1 VQVLD
6 SALVPPRDRL
16 DMVVESMAS
25 AARATAFTPSGPEGR
40 VRLTM
45 TAWELGAVDVF
56 DAECSAHTLRRGARA
71 TSDYEPPSLIL
82 TYGLRGAGTHSHLG
96 RDLPVGPSQLWATDL
111 TAPYVHRIED
121 TRTIT
126 AKVAIA
132 TLGIP
137 HDLLRQTLVHIGES
151 PLAPLFV
158 NHLTETRRVAHLLD
172 QPASAA
178 LGTATLSLA
187 RALVAS
193 ITDDD
198 RLGREA
204 LEDTLL
210 LRVQAFVRR
219 HLGDPALDAA
229 SIAFAHHVSVRHLY
243 KVCARAE
250 LRLEQWIIRE
260 RLARA
265 ADELARTAPARGTI
279 TAVARRWGFTSPS
292 HFTTRFRAAYA
303 VTPREWQALHHR

>member
-1 VQVLD
+1 MQVLD
-6 SALVPPRDRL
+6 STVVPPRDRL
-16 DMVVESMAS
+16 DMVVESVTS
-25 AARATAFTPSGPEGR
+25 AALATTFTSDCPDDQ

-45 TAWELGAVDVF
+45 SAWQLGAVDLF
-56 DAECSAHTLRRGARA
+56 DAECSAHTLRRGARGA
-71 TSDYEPPSLIL
+71 PDDEPPSVLL
-82 TYGLRGAGTHSHLG
+82 TYGLRGSGVHSHLG
-96 RDLPVGPSQLWATDL
+96 RDKPVGPSQLWATDA
-111 TAPYVHRIED
+111 TASYVHHIED
-121 TRTIT
+121 TRTVT

-132 TLGIP
+132 ALGIP
-137 HDLLRQTLVHIGES
+137 HDLVRQALEHIGDS
-151 PLAPLFV
+151 PLTPLFV
-158 NHLTETRRVAHLLD
+158 NHLTEVRRVAD
-172 QPASAA
+172 RIDGPASVA

-198 RLGREA
+198 RIGREA

-229 SIAFAHHVSVRHLY
+229 SIAVAHHISVRHLY

-279 TAVARRWGFTSPS
+279 TAVARRWGFTSLS
-292 HFTTRFRAAYA
+292 HFTTRFRTAYE